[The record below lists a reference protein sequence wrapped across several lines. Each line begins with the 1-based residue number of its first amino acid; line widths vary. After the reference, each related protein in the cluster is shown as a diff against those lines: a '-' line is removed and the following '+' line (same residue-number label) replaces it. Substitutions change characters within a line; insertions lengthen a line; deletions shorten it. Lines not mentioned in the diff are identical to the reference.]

1 MKKTILVFMLAITM
15 GVSAVAQ
22 KFEVIWEHAFDDFF
36 EYYEEWPDDIGY
48 GQPGIGEIFNKRGE
62 NYIFNDAN
70 GYWIR
75 ANDVTNRKES
85 YGFIYGEKNG
95 ILFLKFKDGLH
106 LYIESQE
113 IGKPDYVLK
122 VEGTEKYKGW
132 PSSQAIYFT
141 EGMVFAQTNNDK
153 LMSWKLLGNGKSEY
167 YNAEKTQEML
177 DSGLAEK
184 LGYSEFYGSIYFG
197 ENCVTRDTAP
207 YVKVT
212 STMTILDEKYKELPI
227 RKYIKGFIYLGTD
240 KNGLSYFYYLND
252 PTQVTGLAERSGEA
266 LVVNIVCADNFE
278 KTFQTVATLP
288 AGDWDPSRNA
298 GGLIARCS
306 QCIDEEGNVYFTDC
320 SKEKGVY
327 QIKKLTN
334 TWSKELGYSERKIGK
349 MTANRIPLYEKKDTS
364 SENNG
369 YNYEHE
375 YLWVLKSG
383 EKWSKVRKVDGR
395 EGYVETRYIRF
406 N

>member
-1 MKKTILVFMLAITM
+1 MYVKEK
-15 GVSAVAQ
+15 
-22 KFEVIWEHAFDDFF
+22 
-36 EYYEEWPDDIGY
+36 
-48 GQPGIGEIFNKRGE
+48 NKRLKI
-62 NYIFNDAN
+62 YINKIDF
-70 GYWIR
+70 GSP
-75 ANDVTNRKES
+75 S
-85 YGFIYGEKNG
+85 Y
-95 ILFLKFKDGLH
+95 ILDLEPNT
-106 LYIESQE
+106 Y
-113 IGKPDYVLK
+113 
-122 VEGTEKYKGW
+122 YKG
-132 PSSQAIYFT
+132 SKCVYFT

-153 LMSWKLLGNGKSEY
+153 LVSWKLLGEGKSEY

-207 YVKVT
+207 YVKAKIP
-212 STMTILDEKYKELPI
+212 MTILDEKYKDLTV
-227 RKYIKGFIYLGTD
+227 RKYGKGFRYIGTD

-252 PTQVTGLAERSGEA
+252 PTQVTGLAERSGEP

-320 SKEKGVY
+320 NKEKGVY

-334 TWSKELGYSERKIGK
+334 TWSEELGYSKRIIGRVN
-349 MTANRIPLYEKKDTS
+349 ANQIPLYKSKKTS
-364 SENNG
+364 SETNG

-375 YLWVLKSG
+375 FLWVL
-383 EKWSKVRKVDGR
+383 EKGKTWCKVRKVDGR
-395 EGYVETRYIRF
+395 EGYIETKYIDF

>member
-1 MKKTILVFMLAITM
+1 MKKTILILLVAITM

-22 KFEVIWEHAFDDFF
+22 KFEVIREYPFDDFLQ
-36 EYYEEWPDDIGY
+36 YYEEWPDDIGY
-48 GQPGIGEIFNKRGE
+48 SSPGIGEIINKRGE

-153 LMSWKLLGNGKSEY
+153 LMSWKLLGEGKSEY
-167 YNAEKTQEML
+167 YNAEKTEEL
-177 DSGLAEK
+177 LEEGLAEK
-184 LGYSEFYGSIYFG
+184 VGLTTNARRTNFFFG
-197 ENCVTRDTAP
+197 EFNA
-207 YVKVT
+207 T
-212 STMTILDEKYKELPI
+212 SGSGPNYSKIKEELTIKTPGYDEYEGVLGFH
-227 RKYIKGFIYLGTD
+227 YIGTD
-240 KNGLSYFYYLND
+240 KTGLSYYWGYKYNGVTVAIRD
-252 PTQVTGLAERSGEA
+252 PYNPIEVLIAVLDPWEKE
-266 LVVNIVCADNFE
+266 VNIIE
-278 KTFQTVATLP
+278 LP
-288 AGDWDPSRNA
+288 AGDWDPERRA

-334 TWSKELGYSERKIGK
+334 TWSKELGYSERKIGR
-349 MTANRIPLYEKKDTS
+349 MTANRIPLYKAKKIN

-375 YLWVLKSG
+375 YLWVLESG
-383 EKWSKVRKVDGR
+383 KNWSKVRKVDGR

>member
-1 MKKTILVFMLAITM
+1 MKKTILMLLVAITM

-22 KFEVIWEHAFDDFF
+22 KFEVIREYPFDDFLQ
-36 EYYEEWPDDIGY
+36 YYEEWPDDDGY
-48 GQPGIGEIFNKRGE
+48 EAPGITNMVNIAGDIYIYIENKNEWVKADKTEYKQTSLKEVGIHTQTEEVMYVKEKNKRLKI
-62 NYIFNDAN
+62 YINKIDF
-70 GYWIR
+70 GSP
-75 ANDVTNRKES
+75 S
-85 YGFIYGEKNG
+85 Y
-95 ILFLKFKDGLH
+95 ILDLEPNT
-106 LYIESQE
+106 Y
-113 IGKPDYVLK
+113 
-122 VEGTEKYKGW
+122 YKG
-132 PSSQAIYFT
+132 SKCVYFT

-153 LMSWKLLGNGKSEY
+153 LMSWKLLGEGKSEY
-167 YNAEKTQEML
+167 YNAEKTEEL
-177 DSGLAEK
+177 LEEGLAEK
-184 LGYSEFYGSIYFG
+184 VGLNIYSNDIYFG
-197 ENCVTRDTAP
+197 ENCITRDKAP
-207 YVKVT
+207 YVKAKIP
-212 STMTILDEKYKELPI
+212 MKILDEKYKDLTV
-227 RKYIKGFIYLGTD
+227 RQYGKGFIYIGTD

-252 PTQVTGLAERSGEA
+252 PTQVTGQAERSGEP

-288 AGDWDPSRNA
+288 AGDWDPERRA

-334 TWSKELGYSERKIGK
+334 TWSKELGYSERKIGR
-349 MTANRIPLYEKKDTS
+349 MTANRIPLYEKKDTR

-375 YLWVLKSG
+375 YLWVLESG
-383 EKWSKVRKVDGR
+383 KKWSKVRKVDGR

>member
-1 MKKTILVFMLAITM
+1 MKKTILMLLVAITM

-22 KFEVIWEHAFDDFF
+22 KFEVIWEHSFDDFF

-48 GQPGIGEIFNKRGE
+48 GQPGIGEIINKRGE

-153 LMSWKLLGNGKSEY
+153 LMSWKLLGEGKSEY
-167 YNAEKTQEML
+167 YNAKKTKEL
-177 DSGLAEK
+177 LEGGLAEK
-184 LGYSEFYGSIYFG
+184 VGLTTNKKRTIFYFG
-197 ENCVTRDTAP
+197 EFNA
-207 YVKVT
+207 T
-212 STMTILDEKYKELPI
+212 SGYGPNYTNI
-227 RKYIKGFIYLGTD
+227 RNSLTFKTSGYEDRTTLQYWGTYIGTD
-240 KNGLSYFYYLND
+240 KQGLSYYYESNLTDSGYNGKDLLELNIAVLD
-252 PTQVTGLAERSGEA
+252 PWEKE
-266 LVVNIVCADNFE
+266 VNVIE
-278 KTFQTVATLP
+278 LP
-288 AGDWDPSRNA
+288 AGDWDPERRA

-334 TWSKELGYSERKIGK
+334 TWSKELGYSERKIGR
-349 MTANRIPLYEKKDTS
+349 MTANRIPLYEKKDTR

-375 YLWVLKSG
+375 YLWVLESG
-383 EKWSKVRKVDGR
+383 KKWSKVRKVDGR
-395 EGYVETRYIRF
+395 EGYVETKYIRF

>member
-1 MKKTILVFMLAITM
+1 MKKKILVLLVAITM
-15 GVSAVAQ
+15 GVSVVAQ
-22 KFEVIWEHAFDDFF
+22 KFEVIWEHSFDDFF

-122 VEGTEKYKGW
+122 VEGPDKYKGW
-132 PSSQAIYFT
+132 PYSQAIHFT
-141 EGMVFAQTNNDK
+141 EGMVFAQTNKNN

-167 YNAEKTQEML
+167 YNAEKTQELL

-184 LGYSEFYGSIYFG
+184 VGLTTDVYGDTFYFG
-197 ENCVTRDTAP
+197 EFDA
-207 YVKVT
+207 T
-212 STMTILDEKYKELPI
+212 SPDVPNSKNIWKRVYFKTPGYESYKDL
-227 RKYIKGFIYLGTD
+227 RSFSYIGTD
-240 KNGLSYFYYLND
+240 KTGIGYYWRTKYNGVKVAIRD
-252 PTQVTGLAERSGEA
+252 PDNPIE
-266 LVVNIVCADNFE
+266 VVIAVLDPWTKEVNVIE
-278 KTFQTVATLP
+278 LP
-288 AGDWDPSRNA
+288 AGDWNPSRNA

-334 TWSKELGYSERKIGK
+334 TWSKELGYSERIIGR
-349 MTANRIPLYEKKDTS
+349 MNANQIPLYEAKKTS
-364 SENNG
+364 AENNG

-375 YLWVLKSG
+375 YLWVL
-383 EKWSKVRKVDGR
+383 EKTKTWCKVRKVDGR
-395 EGYVETRYIRF
+395 EGFVETKYINF